1 MIIFIFFLI
10 IILILII
17 CSIVINLCSDKKYT
31 NNKKTH
37 YSEGGGYKEDFEELS
52 NNLNTIYKKIEYR
65 KSNEITSED
74 ISAQKTRTT
83 TINDII
89 RENKKNIDYY
99 EVKSRK
105 EAPPKKI
112 SLDELENLLDIGNV
126 PEGRFFL
133 KNGKIINT

>member
-17 CSIVINLCSDKKYT
+17 CSIVINLYRY
-31 NNKKTH
+31 NKKTP
-37 YSEGGGYKEDFEELS
+37 YSEGGGYKEDFEDLS

-65 KSNEITSED
+65 KSNEITNED
-74 ISAQKTRTT
+74 ISTQRTRTA

-99 EVKSRK
+99 EVNSRK
-105 EAPPKKI
+105 GPPPKKI

-133 KNGKIINT
+133 KSGKIINT